1 MGYLE
6 LKPAP
11 SLASK
16 SVAGNTVPVQN
27 GSSVNVSLVEAAG
40 GRAVALGTQQ
50 SEVNL
55 VKDQIPRT
63 KSDGRL
69 ERAENAPLG
78 KSDLKTKGGTSAN
91 GSDAVL
97 SVPLATSQAGAAKS
111 LENQKQLDESSNK
124 SDEHTAKVPAKNS
137 AELEVLNVPLWIFL
151 AFFGI
156 LFGFSRFTFVLFNSS
171 KPLPNA

>member
-27 GSSVNVSLVEAAG
+27 GSSVNVSQSKAAG
-40 GRAVALGTQQ
+40 GRTIGLGTQQ
-50 SEVNL
+50 SDVNL
-55 VKDQIPRT
+55 VKDQISRT

-69 ERAENAPLG
+69 ERAENVPPG
-78 KSDLKTKGGTSAN
+78 KSDLKTKGGTSAS
-91 GSDAVL
+91 GSGAVL
-97 SVPLATSQAGAAKS
+97 SVPLATSQAGTAKS

-124 SDEHTAKVPAKNS
+124 SDEQAAKVPAKNS
-137 AELEVLNVPLWIFL
+137 AELEVLYVLLWMFL
-151 AFFGI
+151 AYC
-156 LFGFSRFTFVLFNSS
+156 L
-171 KPLPNA
+171 